1 MKKIEFKPYTLVHT
15 DNVDIY
21 EVHSL
26 FIDEDEKSIDLCDEW
41 NMSMGK
47 IYYEDCKTVECLI
60 YDENERLT
68 GEIKTIIKNKGD
80 DTMNEAKIIKRV
92 NETRQMINKV
102 EVEIKKYLNVE
113 LIDICYNDT
122 LRDISFEL
130 HDFLDKPGNF
140 EEDIEC
146 ILHVIQPVI
155 PTDFTVSHRYYNDQ
169 YWDGEQMTDCNLSCE
184 LNIKYV
190 GDNQ

>member
-1 MKKIEFKPYTLVHT
+1 MKKIEFKPYALVHT

-60 YDENERLT
+60 YNEYEKLT
-68 GEIKTIIKNKGD
+68 GEVKTIIENKGD
-80 DTMNEAKIIKRV
+80 DTMIDKVANIIR
-92 NETRQMINKV
+92 
-102 EVEIKKYLNVE
+102 KYKNVE
-113 LIDICYNDT
+113 LITVPEC
-122 LRDISFEL
+122 SEEMEFEL
-130 HDFLDKPGNF
+130 YDFLDKPGNF
-140 EEDIEC
+140 ENDIEC
-146 ILHVIQPVI
+146 IIHEIQPVI
-155 PTDFTVSHRYYNDQ
+155 PTTYTVSHKYCNDE
-169 YWDGEQMTDCNLSCE
+169 YWDGEEMVESNLSCTITIK
-184 LNIKYV
+184 NI